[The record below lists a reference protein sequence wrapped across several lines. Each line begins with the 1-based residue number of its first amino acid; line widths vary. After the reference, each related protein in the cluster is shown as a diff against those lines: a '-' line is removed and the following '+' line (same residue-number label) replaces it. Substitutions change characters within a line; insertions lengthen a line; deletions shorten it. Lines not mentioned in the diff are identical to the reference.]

1 MNEGP
6 NGTGRNHEAMGARTS
21 HAGAARR
28 RPVRRVRV
36 RKTAL
41 DLALIWSV
49 IGIFVILAVTAIH
62 LAASVLIPI
71 TLAVVVGL
79 ILGLAADRLGA
90 LGVPPMLSA
99 LILTTGFA
107 ALIFFI
113 ANTLIGPLGELAA
126 NAPAMVEQAIERIL
140 PYLQRIKW
148 LHINSAS
155 FRSGS
160 MSMEALIENSSTVL
174 STVAT
179 RVTPAIVQTLIFF
192 AALVLF
198 LGSRHAIRKTL
209 IIAFRD
215 RARRLAAIRTFNA
228 IEQAL
233 GFYFATA
240 SLLYAVVGVSMTI
253 IAWAG
258 GLDMPVLWGF
268 FAFLSSFVPFL
279 GVTAMTMALAIAG
292 VIAHDSL
299 VVGLAPAAAFFAV
312 HMVMENLVTPA
323 VMGRRLEINSFA
335 VFVAIIF
342 WTWLWGAIGAMLAVP
357 LSLIAITVASELLPQ
372 NRIQPNLP
380 D

>member
-6 NGTGRNHEAMGARTS
+6 NGTGRSHEAMGARTS

-299 VVGLAPAAAFFAV
+299 VVGLAPATAFFAV

>member
-6 NGTGRNHEAMGARTS
+6 NGTGRSHEVMGARTS